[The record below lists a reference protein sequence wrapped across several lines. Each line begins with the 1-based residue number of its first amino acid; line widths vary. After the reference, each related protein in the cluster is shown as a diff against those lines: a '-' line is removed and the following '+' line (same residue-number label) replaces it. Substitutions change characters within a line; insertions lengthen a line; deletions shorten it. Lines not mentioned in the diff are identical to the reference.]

1 MSTKQ
6 HFRTCN
12 LCEAMCGIVIEHD
25 ENSVLSI
32 KGDKE
37 DPFSKGFIC
46 PKAVALQDI
55 YQDPDRLKK
64 PLKRQG
70 DQWTEISWKE
80 AFDTVAEKLQETGK
94 TYGPDAVGYYQGNPS
109 VHNLGTLF
117 FASSFFRTLQTKNG
131 FSATSLDQLPHHYAS
146 QFMLGH
152 YLLLPV
158 PDIDRTQY
166 FLVIGANPIASNGSM
181 MSAAGM
187 PGRIRA
193 LQERQGKMVVID
205 PRRSE
210 TALKADRHHFIKPG
224 TDVYLLSAIL
234 HVLFEENLIQEE
246 NITSPVKGLDEV
258 RGLFT
263 DFSPELAASFTG
275 IPPENIRTIAR
286 EFISA
291 ESAVCYSRM
300 GASTQAHGTLCQWLT
315 YLINIVTD
323 NFDKAGGAMFTT
335 PAVDVVKGRKNKG
348 TQHKYNRFQS
358 RVRQLPEF
366 NDELPVAAL
375 AEEILTE
382 GAGQIKAMVISAGN
396 PVLSAPNGTQ
406 LEKALEQLDFMVSI
420 DIYLNET
427 SKHAHIILPPQ
438 TGLESEHFDVVFN
451 NLAVRD
457 TAKYS
462 SPLFEGEKGT
472 KADWQIFKELT
483 KRMKPLSLAEKASDF
498 LMTPSNFLNEA
509 LKKGPHDLSL
519 KALKAQPH
527 GIDLGPLR
535 PQLPG
540 RLFTEDKMI
549 DLAPS
554 LFVDHLK
561 ALSRELPDEGS
572 LTLVGRRHLRS
583 NNSWMHNS
591 ERLVKGPQRCTLLM
605 HPADA
610 DQRDLNTDG
619 MVSVSSAKG
628 SVELPLEI
636 SEEMMPG
643 VVSIPHGFGHNR
655 KGTRWQVAEAHAG
668 VSINDLT
675 DETLLD
681 GISGNTA
688 FSGVAVKVSALA
700 D

>member
-1 MSTKQ
+1 MSSKQ

-25 ENSVLSI
+25 ETSVHSI

-55 YQDPDRLKK
+55 YQDPDRLRK
-64 PLKRQG
+64 PVRRDG
-70 DQWTEISWKE
+70 DRWVEISWEE
-80 AFDTVAEKLQETGK
+80 AFDTVTEKLKEIQEVQGQ
-94 TYGPDAVGYYQGNPS
+94 DAVGYYQGNPS

-117 FASSFFRTLQTKNG
+117 FAGNFFRTLQTRNA

-187 PGRIRA
+187 PGRIKA
-193 LQERQGKMVVID
+193 LQERDGKMVVID

-210 TALKADRHHFIKPG
+210 TAQKADQHHFIKPG
-224 TDVYLLSAIL
+224 TDVYLLAAIL
-234 HVLFEENLIQEE
+234 YTLFNEKLIDPQKIG
-246 NITSPVKGLDEV
+246 NWVKGLEISEH
-258 RGLFT
+258 LFQ
-263 DFSPELAASFTG
+263 DFNPQIAADFTG
-275 IPPENIRTIAR
+275 IPASDIREIAR
-286 EFISA
+286 EFSQA

-315 YLINIVTD
+315 YLINILTG
-323 NFDKAGGAMFTT
+323 NFDKPGGAMFTT

-348 TQHKYNRFQS
+348 TQHKYNRYQS
-358 RVRQLPEF
+358 RVRELPEF

-382 GAGQIKAMVISAGN
+382 GEGRIKAMVISAGN
-396 PVLSAPNGTQ
+396 PVLSSPNGIQ
-406 LEKALEQLDFMVSI
+406 LEKALKQLDFMVSV

-427 SKHAHIILPPQ
+427 SRYADIILPPQ
-438 TGLESEHFDVVFN
+438 TGLESEHFDIVFN

-462 SPLFEGEKGT
+462 PALFKGQAGS
-472 KADWQIFKELT
+472 KADWEIFKELT
-483 KRMKPLSLAEKASDF
+483 KRMKLLSPEEEALDPY
-498 LMTPSNFLNEA
+498 MTPANFLNEA
-509 LKKGPHDLSL
+509 LKRGPHDLDL
-519 KALKAQPH
+519 KTLRAHPHGLDLGALK
-527 GIDLGPLR
+527 
-535 PQLPG
+535 PQLPQ
-540 RLFTEDKMI
+540 RLFTEDKLI
-549 DLAPS
+549 DLAPA

-561 ALSRELPDEGS
+561 SLNREPPRANQL
-572 LTLVGRRHLRS
+572 LLVGRRHLRS

-591 ERLVKGPQRCTLLM
+591 QRLVKGPVRCTLLI
-605 HPADA
+605 HPDDA
-610 DQRDLNTDG
+610 ASRGVKNGDQ
-619 MVSVSSAKG
+619 VQVKSSKG
-628 SVELPLEI
+628 EVELPVEV
-636 SEEMMPG
+636 SDEMMPG

-655 KGTRWQVAEAHAG
+655 QGIRWPIAEAHAG

-675 DETLLD
+675 DEHLLD
-681 GISGNTA
+681 GISGNAA
-688 FSGVAVKVSALA
+688 FSGVEVTVSPSL
-700 D
+700 

>member
-1 MSTKQ
+1 MSFKQ

-25 ENSVLSI
+25 GTSVKSI

-55 YQDPDRLKK
+55 YEDPDRLKL
-64 PLKRQG
+64 PLKREG
-70 DQWTEISWKE
+70 DSWKEISWKE
-80 AFDTVAEKLQETGK
+80 AFDTVADKLKSIGK
-94 TYGPDAVGYYQGNPS
+94 TFGPDAVGYYQGNPS

-117 FASSFFRTLQTKNG
+117 FAGGFFRTLQTKNA
-131 FSATSLDQLPHHYAS
+131 FSATSLDQLPHHYAA

-166 FLVIGANPIASNGSM
+166 FLVIGANPMASNGSM

-187 PGRIRA
+187 PSRIRA
-193 LQERQGKMVVID
+193 LQQRGGKMVVID

-210 TALKADRHHFIKPG
+210 TALKADQHHFVSPG
-224 TDVYLLSAIL
+224 TDVYLLAAIV
-234 HVLFEENLIQEE
+234 HVLLDEQLIERDQMG
-246 NITSPVKGLDEV
+246 SWVKGFDDLPA
-258 RGLFT
+258 LFT
-263 DFSPELAASFTG
+263 LFSPELAAGFTG
-275 IPPENIRTIAR
+275 IAPKDIRTIAR
-286 EFISA
+286 GFAQA

-315 YLINIVTD
+315 NLINIITG
-323 NFDKAGGAMFTT
+323 NFDSPGGAMFAK

-358 RVRQLPEF
+358 RVRKLPEF
-366 NDELPVAAL
+366 NDELPVATL

-382 GAGQIKAMVISAGN
+382 GEGKIRAMVVSAGN
-396 PVLSAPNGTQ
+396 PVLSAPNGTK
-406 LEKALEQLDFMVSI
+406 LEKALGEVDFMVSI

-427 SKHAHIILPPQ
+427 SKYADIILPPQ
-438 TGLESEHFDVVFN
+438 TGLESEHYDVVFN
-451 NLAVRD
+451 NLAVSD

-462 SPLFEGEKGT
+462 PHLFKGAKES

-483 KRMKPLSLAEKASDF
+483 KRMRPLTLAEKASDF
-498 LMTPSNFLNEA
+498 LMTPANFLNEA
-509 LKKGPHDLSL
+509 LKKGSYDINLKKL
-519 KALKAQPH
+519 KAHPH
-527 GIDLGPLR
+527 GLDLGPLK
-535 PQLPG
+535 PQLPD
-540 RLFTEDKMI
+540 RLFTDDKMV
-549 DLAPS
+549 DLNPA
-554 LFVDHLK
+554 LFVEHLK
-561 ALSRELPDEGS
+561 NLSTDVPADDQ

-591 ERLVKGPQRCTLLM
+591 ERLVKGPQRCTLLI
-605 HPADA
+605 HPLDA
-610 DQRDLNTDG
+610 AKQQLESGALARVT
-619 MVSVSSAKG
+619 SAKG
-628 SVELPLEI
+628 SVELPIEV
-636 SEEMMPG
+636 SDEMMQG

-655 KGTRWQVAEAHAG
+655 KGTRWKVAEAHAG

-675 DETLLD
+675 DEEMLD

-688 FSGVAVKVSALA
+688 FSGVPVTVSAKK
-700 D
+700 

>member
-12 LCEAMCGIVIEHD
+12 LCEAMCGIVVEHD
-25 ENSVLSI
+25 GQSVLSI

-64 PLKRQG
+64 PLKRKG
-70 DQWTEISWKE
+70 NDWTEISWKE
-80 AFDTVAEKLQETGK
+80 AFDTVAEKLKDIGTA
-94 TYGPDAVGYYQGNPS
+94 YGPDAVGYYQGNPS

-117 FASSFFRTLQTKNG
+117 FASSFFRTLQTRNG

-193 LQERQGKMVVID
+193 LQQRNGKMVVID
-205 PRRSE
+205 PRKSE

-224 TDVYLLSAIL
+224 TDVYLLSAML
-234 HVLFEENLIQEE
+234 NVLFTEDLVDERKMGNW
-246 NITSPVKGLDEV
+246 VKGLGEV
-258 RGLFT
+258 RTLFN
-263 DFSPELAASFTG
+263 DFTPELASGFTG
-275 IPPENIRTIAR
+275 IAPDNIRTMAR
-286 EFISA
+286 EFVAA

-315 YLINIVTD
+315 YLLNIVTG
-323 NFDKAGGAMFTT
+323 NFDQAGGAMFTT

-348 TQHKYNRFQS
+348 TIHKYNRYQS
-358 RVRQLPEF
+358 RVRGLPEF

-382 GAGQIKAMVISAGN
+382 GDGQIKAMVISAGN
-396 PVLSAPNGTQ
+396 PVLSAPNGRQ

-427 SKHAHIILPPQ
+427 SKYADIILPTQ

-462 SPLFEGEKGT
+462 APLFEGGKGT

-498 LMTPSNFLNEA
+498 LMTPANFLNEA
-509 LKKGPHDLSL
+509 LKKGPHALNL
-519 KALKAQPH
+519 KSLKAQPH
-527 GIDLGPLR
+527 GLDLGPLK
-535 PQLPG
+535 PQLPD
-540 RLFTEDKMI
+540 RLFTDDKMV

-554 LFVDHLK
+554 LFVNNLK
-561 ALSRELPDEGS
+561 AVSRNLPQADS

-591 ERLVKGPQRCTLLM
+591 ERLVKGPVRCTILM
-605 HPADA
+605 HPEDA
-610 DQRDLNTDG
+610 DQRKLKADSP
-619 MVSVSSAKG
+619 VKVSSAKG
-628 SVELPLEI
+628 NVELPLEV
-636 SEEMMPG
+636 SDEMMPG

-688 FSGVAVKVSALA
+688 FSGVEVTVSAI

>member
-12 LCEAMCGIVIEHD
+12 LCEAMCGIVIEH
-25 ENSVLSI
+25 NGKSVETI

-55 YQDPDRLKK
+55 YEDPDRLKK
-64 PLKRQG
+64 PIRRQG
-70 DQWTEISWKE
+70 DEWGEISWKE
-80 AFDTVAEKLQETGK
+80 AFDTVVSKLQSIGK
-94 TYGPDAVGYYQGNPS
+94 EYGPDAVGYYQGNPS

-117 FASSFFRTLQTKNG
+117 FAGSFFRTLQTKNG
-131 FSATSLDQLPHHYAS
+131 YSATSLDQLPHHYAS

-152 YLLLPV
+152 YLLMPV

-193 LQERQGKMVVID
+193 LQKRNGKMVVID

-224 TDVYLLSAIL
+224 TDVYLLAAL
-234 HVLFEENLIQEE
+234 LQVLFKEALIDIKRVG
-246 NITSPVKGLDEV
+246 NWSKGLDQLPS
-258 RGLFT
+258 LFEPYT
-263 DFSPELAASFTG
+263 PELASAHTG
-275 IPPENIRTIAR
+275 IEVEEIRTMAH
-286 EFISA
+286 EFAAA

-315 YLINIVTD
+315 NLINIVTG
-323 NFDKAGGAMFTT
+323 NFDRPGGAMFST

-348 TQHKYNRFQS
+348 TQHKYNRYQS
-358 RVRQLPEF
+358 RVRGLPEF

-382 GAGQIKAMVISAGN
+382 GEGQIKAMVISAGN
-396 PVLSAPNGTQ
+396 PVLSSPNGTK
-406 LEKALEQLDFMVSI
+406 LEKALDQLDFMVSI

-427 SKHAHIILPPQ
+427 SKHADIILPPQ

-462 SPLFEGEKGT
+462 EPLFDGAEGS

-483 KRMKPLSLAEKASDF
+483 KRMKPLSTEEEALDAY
-498 LMTPSNFLNEA
+498 MTPSNFLNEA
-509 LKKGPHDLSL
+509 LKKGPHDLNLKSL
-519 KALKAQPH
+519 KAHPH
-527 GIDLGPLR
+527 GIDLGPLK
-535 PQLPG
+535 PQLPD
-540 RLFTEDKMI
+540 RLFTEDKMV
-549 DLAPS
+549 DLAPA
-554 LFVDHLK
+554 LFVTHLK
-561 ALSRELPDEGS
+561 NLSHELPKASS

-591 ERLVKGPQRCTLLM
+591 ERLVKGPWRCTILM
-605 HPADA
+605 HPEDA
-610 DQRDLNTDG
+610 RQRALQPETI
-619 MVSVSSAKG
+619 VRVSSAKG
-628 SVELPLEI
+628 SVNLPLEI
-636 SEEMMPG
+636 SDEMMPG

-655 KGTRWQVAEAHAG
+655 NGTRWQVAEAHAG

-675 DETLLD
+675 DENLLD

-688 FSGVAVKVSALA
+688 FSGVEVEVSASA
-700 D
+700 

>member
-1 MSTKQ
+1 MSSKQ

-25 ENSVLSI
+25 ETSVLSI

-55 YQDPDRLKK
+55 YEDPDRLRK
-64 PLKRQG
+64 PMRRDG
-70 DQWTEISWKE
+70 DQWKEISWEE
-80 AFDTVAEKLQETGK
+80 AFDTVVERIQHLQKEH
-94 TYGPDAVGYYQGNPS
+94 GPDAIGYYQGNPS

-117 FASSFFRTLQTKNG
+117 FAGSFFRTLQTRNA

-187 PGRIRA
+187 PARVRD
-193 LQERQGKMVVID
+193 LQERDGKMVVID

-210 TALKADRHHFIKPG
+210 TAEKADEHHFIKPG
-224 TDVYLLSAIL
+224 TDVYLLAAIL
-234 HVLFEENLIQEE
+234 HTLFHEELIHKERIGDWVKGFDQLPSLFE
-246 NITSPVKGLDEV
+246 
-258 RGLFT
+258 
-263 DFSPELAASFTG
+263 DFSPELAAGFTG
-275 IPPENIRTIAR
+275 ISAEEIKAITR
-286 EFISA
+286 EFIAA

-315 YLINIVTD
+315 YLINIVTG

-348 TQHKYNRFQS
+348 TQHKYNRYQS
-358 RVRQLPEF
+358 RVRTLPEF

-382 GAGQIKAMVISAGN
+382 GEGQIKAMVISAGN
-396 PVLSAPNGTQ
+396 PVLSSPNGTQ

-427 SKHAHIILPPQ
+427 SKYADIILPPQ
-438 TGLESEHFDVVFN
+438 TGLESEHFDIVFN

-462 SPLFEGEKGT
+462 RPLFQSSEGS
-472 KADWQIFKELT
+472 KADWEIFKELT
-483 KRMKPLSLAEKASDF
+483 KRMKPLSPEEEALDPF
-498 LMTPSNFLNEA
+498 MTPANFLKEA
-509 LKKGPHDLSL
+509 LKKGPHDLDL
-519 KALKAQPH
+519 KKLKSHPH
-527 GIDLGPLR
+527 GIDLGALKS
-535 PQLPG
+535 QLPG
-540 RLFTEDKMI
+540 RLFTEDKLI
-549 DLAPS
+549 DLTPA
-554 LFVDHLK
+554 LFVEHLK
-561 ALSRELPDEGS
+561 ALPLELPKADY

-591 ERLVKGPQRCTLLM
+591 QRLVKGPGRCTLLM
-605 HPADA
+605 HPDDADA
-610 DQRDLNTDG
+610 RSVKNGDL
-619 MVSVSSAKG
+619 VQVRSAKG
-628 SVELPLEI
+628 KIELSLEV
-636 SEEMMPG
+636 SDEMMPG
-643 VVSIPHGFGHNR
+643 VISIPHGFGHNR
-655 KGTRWQVAEAHAG
+655 KGTSWQVAEAHAG

-675 DETLLD
+675 DEQLLD
-681 GISGNTA
+681 GISGNAA
-688 FSGVAVKVSALA
+688 FSGVAVTVAGIS
-700 D
+700 

>member
-1 MSTKQ
+1 MSLKQ

-12 LCEAMCGIVIEHD
+12 LCEAMCGIVIEH
-25 ENSVLSI
+25 EGKSVRSV

-55 YQDPDRLKK
+55 YEDPDRLKK
-64 PLKRQG
+64 PIKRQG
-70 DQWTEISWKE
+70 DDWVEISWKE
-80 AFDTVAEKLQETGK
+80 AFDTVADKLKETGK
-94 TYGPDAVGYYQGNPS
+94 QYGPNAVGYYQGNPS

-117 FASSFFRTLQTKNG
+117 FANSFFRTLQTQNG
-131 FSATSLDQLPHHYAS
+131 FSATSLDQLPHHYAA

-166 FLVIGANPIASNGSM
+166 FLVIGANPMASNGSM

-193 LQERQGKMVVID
+193 LQERKGQMVVID

-224 TDVYLLSAIL
+224 TDVYLLSAIM
-234 HVLFEENLIQEE
+234 HVLLTEELIDQSK
-246 NITSPVKGLDEV
+246 IGDWTKGFDQLPD
-258 RGLFT
+258 LFAALT
-263 DFSPELAASFTG
+263 PELAAGFTS
-275 IPPENIRTIAR
+275 IDANSIRTIAR
-286 EFISA
+286 EFA
-291 ESAVCYSRM
+291 QADSAVCYSRM

-315 YLINIVTD
+315 NLINVVTG
-323 NFDKAGGAMFTT
+323 NFDRPGGAMFTT

-348 TQHKYNRFQS
+348 TQHKYNRYQS
-358 RVRQLPEF
+358 RVRGLPEF
-366 NDELPVAAL
+366 NDELPVATL

-382 GAGQIKAMVISAGN
+382 GEGQIRAMVISAGN
-396 PVLSAPNGTQ
+396 PVLSSPNGTN
-406 LEKALEQLDFMVSI
+406 LEKALAQLDFMVSI

-427 SKHAHIILPPQ
+427 SKYADIILPPQ

-451 NLAVRD
+451 NLAVSD

-462 SPLFEGEKGT
+462 EPLFAGAKGS

-483 KRMKPLSLAEKASDF
+483 KRMKPLSLAEKATDF
-498 LMTPSNFLNEA
+498 LMTPSNFLNET
-509 LKKGPHDLSL
+509 LKKGPHKLDLKTL
-519 KALKAQPH
+519 KAHPH
-527 GIDLGPLR
+527 GLDLGPLKA
-535 PQLPG
+535 QLPD
-540 RLFTEDKMI
+540 RLFTEDKMA
-549 DLAPS
+549 DLTPA
-554 LFVDHLK
+554 LFTEHLK
-561 ALSRELPDEGS
+561 NLSRELPDGDH

-591 ERLVKGPQRCTLLM
+591 QRLVKGPQRCTLLM
-605 HPADA
+605 HPDDA
-610 DQRDLNTDG
+610 DQRLLKPDSLVRVTSD
-619 MVSVSSAKG
+619 KG
-628 SVELPLEI
+628 SIALPLEV
-636 SEEMMPG
+636 SDEMMTG

-655 KGTRWQVAEAHAG
+655 KGTRWQIAEAHAG
-668 VSINDLT
+668 VSVNDLT
-675 DETLLD
+675 DEDMLD

-688 FSGVAVKVSALA
+688 FSGVAVAVSAI

>member
-1 MSTKQ
+1 MSLKQ

-25 ENSVLSI
+25 GKAVQSL

-55 YQDPDRLKK
+55 YEDPDRLKK

-70 DQWTEISWKE
+70 DDWIEISWKE
-80 AFDTVAEKLQETGK
+80 AFDTVADRLKNTGK
-94 TYGPDAVGYYQGNPS
+94 QYGPNAVGYYQGNPS

-117 FASSFFRTLQTKNG
+117 FANSFFRTLQTKNS
-131 FSATSLDQLPHHYAS
+131 FSATSLDQLPHHYAA

-152 YLLLPV
+152 YLLMPV

-187 PGRIRA
+187 PGRIRV
-193 LQERQGKMVVID
+193 LQDRKGQMVVID

-224 TDVYLLSAIL
+224 TDVYLLSAIM
-234 HVLFEENLIQEE
+234 HVLLEEALIDEDKME
-246 NITSPVKGLDEV
+246 VWTKGFDQLPD
-258 RGLFT
+258 LFADLT
-263 DFSPELAASFTG
+263 PELAASFTG
-275 IPPENIRTIAR
+275 IAADKIRTIAR
-286 EFISA
+286 EFAQA

-315 YLINIVTD
+315 NLINVVTG
-323 NFDKAGGAMFTT
+323 NFDRPGGAMFTT

-348 TQHKYNRFQS
+348 TLHKYNRYQS
-358 RVRQLPEF
+358 RVRGLPEF
-366 NDELPVAAL
+366 NDELPVATL

-382 GAGQIKAMVISAGN
+382 GEGQIRAMVISAGN
-396 PVLSAPNGTQ
+396 PVLSSPNGTK
-406 LEKALEQLDFMVSI
+406 LEKALDQLDFMVSI

-427 SKHAHIILPPQ
+427 SKYADIILPPQ
-438 TGLESEHFDVVFN
+438 TGLESEHFDLVFN
-451 NLAVRD
+451 NLAVSD
-457 TAKYS
+457 TAKYAA
-462 SPLFEGEKGT
+462 PLFEGAKGSM
-472 KADWQIFKELT
+472 ADWQIFKELT

-498 LMTPSNFLNEA
+498 LMTPSNFLNEG
-509 LKKGPHDLSL
+509 LKKGPHDLNLKTL
-519 KALKAQPH
+519 KAHPH
-527 GIDLGPLR
+527 GLDLGPLKS
-535 PQLPG
+535 QLPD
-540 RLFTEDKMI
+540 RLFTEDKMV
-549 DLAPS
+549 DLTPA
-554 LFVDHLK
+554 LFTDHLK
-561 ALSRELPDEGS
+561 ALSRKLPNNDD

-591 ERLVKGPQRCTLLM
+591 QRLIKGPQRCTLLM
-605 HPADA
+605 HPDDA
-610 DQRDLNTDG
+610 SKRTLKPDSL
-619 MVSVSSAKG
+619 VSVTSIKG
-628 SVELPLEI
+628 SIKLPLEV
-636 SEEMMPG
+636 SDEMMPG

-655 KGTRWQVAEAHAG
+655 KGTRWQIAEAHAG
-668 VSINDLT
+668 VSVNDLT
-675 DETLLD
+675 DEEMLD

-688 FSGVAVKVSALA
+688 FSGVNVEVSAI